1 MNPTSILRRFLLPA
15 AAASLALLASS
26 VLEAQ
31 DAVIEGT
38 VLTEQGAAVTGAN
51 VRVLDTDL
59 GTFVDDDG
67 SYRLV
72 VPPGTH
78 RVRASGLGHRA
89 STREV
94 TIGAGETRTVDFV
107 LPVSAV
113 QLQDLVASVE
123 AGAVTRREMGT
134 DIASIDA
141 AGEVDKSA
149 STDLSG
155 LLNARAGNVT
165 VRQTSGNVGGGSRI
179 RVRGLNSLTQD
190 NNPLLIVDGIRA
202 DQNTDV
208 GINRGQTFS
217 RFNDLSPND
226 IESIEVVK
234 GPAATALYGSE
245 ASPGV
250 LIITTKRGAQ
260 RGTGAPRITV
270 RTEHGAQ
277 WDRAD
282 YPDNFADVTPFVS
295 GPDDPALSGWPVTT
309 NEATGQVF
317 VTDNPF
323 MDDDTSPF
331 RTARNSNGSIAASG
345 GVEALN
351 YYSSIRYQNDEGVLP
366 SNDLERLNFRANFST
381 NPSDVVSIQTSA
393 GYVNSTTN
401 LPKSGNNTSGYFAN
415 AIDGVPMAA
424 IGTGGDCLATVLA
437 GEDPSFCDRN
447 GNTRAAFDKIEAV
460 ISKQDLER
468 FTASAVTVVTPSDW
482 LTLRGTVGA
491 DVASTEFQ
499 DAIPFDP
506 EIPFSFAAGGENFLT
521 ADTRRTLTGDFAAT
535 LDYPINEDLRGTTT
549 AGAQYFQNLAE
560 TVACEGRVFPNDQAT
575 ACDAAVNLRGF
586 SDRSENVEVGAFL
599 QHRFGYRDYLFVTG
613 ALRVDDNS
621 AFGDRQDEIYS
632 PSANAS
638 LVVSELPGWN
648 VDFVSS
654 LRVRGA
660 WGKANQS
667 PDQFAA
673 DRTFVISRLGR
684 DGGVVAGLSPQDP
697 GNPDLGAERS
707 EEFELGFNA
716 GVLEDRV
723 GVDFTYFDR
732 TTTDAIIA
740 RPVAP
745 SAGFP
750 NSRFE
755 NLAELG
761 NSGFETSID
770 GQVLNSEDV
779 AWNLRFQWSVTDP
792 VVEDLGGEGPI
803 LLGFSQVLAEGAAP
817 GAYVSRVIADA
828 ERDENGEIVPG
839 SIQYAEGT
847 LGDGSGRR
855 IVGQPFPTNTQS
867 LSSTL
872 NLFGNLRIFAL
883 FDRKGGNEL
892 YAAAEGG
899 RNPGSLVGTN
909 SRFGERWAFRQT
921 RETPEDQA
929 MMEQDRLVGNHDAVW
944 IHDGSFIK
952 FREMSVSYRLPT
964 SVSRKIGSGN
974 ARIYAGAR
982 NLFTSTSDEFPEPW
996 DPESQQEGARDN
1008 LRFVVDNALP
1018 QPPVVYG
1025 GLQVEF

>member
-1 MNPTSILRRFLLPA
+1 MKSASAVRRLTLPV
-15 AAASLALLASS
+15 AAASFLFLASS
-26 VLEAQ
+26 GLVAQ
-31 DAVIEGT
+31 DAVIQGT
-38 VLTEQGAAVTGAN
+38 VRTDQGASVSGAS

-59 GTFVDDDG
+59 GTFVDSEG
-67 SYRLV
+67 SFRLV

-78 RVRASGLGHRA
+78 RVQASALGRRA

-94 TIGAGETRTVDFV
+94 TVQAGESRTIDFV

-113 QLQDLVASVE
+113 QLRELVASVE
-123 AGAVTRREMGT
+123 AGTVTRRQMGT
-134 DIASIDA
+134 DIASINA
-141 AGEVDKSA
+141 AEEVEKAAA
-149 STDLSG
+149 SDLSG

-165 VRQTSGNVGGGSRI
+165 VRQTSGNVGSGSRI
-179 RVRGLNSLTQD
+179 RIRGLNSLTQD
-190 NNPLLIVDGIRA
+190 NNPLLIVDGVRA

-217 RFNDLSPND
+217 RFNDLAPSD

-250 LIITTKRGAQ
+250 LIVTTKRGEQ
-260 RGTGAPRITV
+260 GGGAPRITV
-270 RTEHGAQ
+270 GTEHGAQ
-277 WDRAD
+277 WDRAE
-282 YPDNFADVTPFVS
+282 YPDNLADVTPFVT
-295 GPDDPALSGWPVTT
+295 GADDPRLSQWPVRT
-309 NEATGQVF
+309 NELTGQVY
-317 VTDNPF
+317 VSDNPF
-323 MDDDTSPF
+323 MDTDSRPF
-331 RTARNSNGSIAASG
+331 RTARNSNGSVSAAG
-345 GVEALN
+345 GVEALS
-351 YYSSIRYQNDEGVLP
+351 YYSALRYQNDEGVLP
-366 SNDLERLNFRANFST
+366 SNDVERLNFRANFST
-381 NPSDVVSIQTSA
+381 NPSEVVSIQTSA
-393 GYVNSTTN
+393 GYVNSTIN
-401 LPKSGNNTSGYFAN
+401 LPKSGNNTSGFFAN
-415 AIDGVPMAA
+415 AIDGVPMASL
-424 IGTGGDCLATVLA
+424 GTGGDCLATVLA

-468 FTASAVTVVTPSDW
+468 FTASAIAVVTPSDW
-482 LTLRGTVGA
+482 LTFRGTVGT

-506 EIPFSFAAGGENFLT
+506 DIPFSFAAGGENFLT

-535 LDYPINEDLRGTTT
+535 AEFPISEDLTGTTT
-549 AGAQYFQNLAE
+549 AGAQYFQNLRE

-586 SDRSENVEVGAFL
+586 SDRVENVEVGAFL
-599 QHRFGYRDYLFVTG
+599 QQRFSFRDYLFVTG

-621 AFGDRQDEIYS
+621 AFGDRQEEIYS

-638 LVVSELPGWN
+638 LVVSDLPGWD
-648 VDFVSS
+648 VELVSS
-654 LRVRGA
+654 LRVRAA

-716 GVLEDRV
+716 GVLEDRI
-723 GVDFTYFDR
+723 GIDFTYFNR
-732 TTTDAIIA
+732 NTSDAIIG
-740 RPVAP
+740 RPVPP

-750 NSRFE
+750 NDRFE
-755 NLAELG
+755 NIAELS
-761 NSGFETSID
+761 NKGFELALD
-770 GQVLNSEDV
+770 GQVVDRDDV
-779 AWNLRFQWSVTDP
+779 GWSLRFQWSATDP
-792 VVEDLGGEGPI
+792 VVTDLGGEGPI
-803 LLGFSQVLAEGAAP
+803 FLGFSQVVAEGETP
-817 GAYVSRVIADA
+817 GAYVSRVITDA

-855 IVGQPFPTNTQS
+855 VVGQPFPTNTQS

-892 YAAAEGG
+892 YAAAEDG
-899 RNPGSLVGTN
+899 RNPGSLAGTN
-909 SRFGERWAFRQT
+909 SRFGERWAFRHTQ
-921 RETPEDQA
+921 ETPEDQA

-944 IHDGSFIK
+944 IHDGAFIK

-964 SVSRKIGSGN
+964 SVSRTFGSGN

-982 NLFTSTSDEFPEPW
+982 NLLTITADEFPEPW

-1008 LRFVVDNALP
+1008 LRFVVDNTLP
-1018 QPPVVYG
+1018 QPPMVFG
-1025 GLQVEF
+1025 GLQVSF